1 MTMQTMIHAKRNGE
15 YMAVKMCLPAPH
27 YGTGSWPIHIG
38 FLIDTSG
45 SMEGE
50 RLMTVKQT
58 LHAARDLFERTD
70 KVTLVSFAAAG
81 TMVADKQ
88 TMDDAGKEEF
98 YRRLDAMVAHGN
110 TNMSAGL
117 EQLASAASRF
127 DAIVILT
134 DGHINGGIQ
143 GAGLVA
149 MITGV
154 ARGAPVH
161 LLGYGADHNR
171 VLLRKIA
178 TQSRGSYTYID
189 REDTLPVAIGDII
202 AGVRGEVLHK
212 AVLTVSGGWIC
223 QEVGAEGAEYNVGGV
238 VAQRDYWAVF
248 KKGGDTGEPG
258 PVALRLEGQNRNGG
272 REIYVTT
279 TVADEASDEIQEQ
292 IYRCRVAACLTM
304 ISDKMETPHYRTRDE
319 DRATLVALRDE
330 INGLSEE
337 IQGRPLMLRMKGQ
350 IEEIIAAIPEV
361 SDLLAGSYMA
371 SPDLLARI
379 SSGGAV
385 LSTQRGVMSQDPDA
399 IGLAPTFSSP
409 AQRTASEAVRSV
421 SGALAAAAS
430 SRFPART
437 NAVMGPGPQVQW
449 GMPLQ
454 GFLQRTNASVGPSPL
469 GPSLQRTNASVG
481 LADPAA

>member
-1 MTMQTMIHAKRNGE
+1 M
-15 YMAVKMCLPAPH
+15 
-27 YGTGSWPIHIG
+27 
-38 FLIDTSG
+38 D
-45 SMEGE
+45 GE
-50 RLMTVKQT
+50 RLTTVKQT
-58 LHAARDLFERTD
+58 LHAARDLFESTD
-70 KVTLVSFAAAG
+70 KVTLVSFAATG

-88 TMDDAGKEEF
+88 VMDDAGKEEF

-117 EQLASAASRF
+117 EQLAAAASRF

-134 DGHINGGIQ
+134 DGHINGGVQ

-149 MITGV
+149 MIAGV
-154 ARGAPVH
+154 ARGAAVH

-223 QEVGAEGAEYNVGGV
+223 QEVGAEGGEYNVGGV

-248 KKGGDTGEPG
+248 KKGEDTGL
-258 PVALRLEGQNRNGG
+258 VTLRLEGQNRNGG

-279 TVADEASDEIQEQ
+279 TVVEEASDEIQEQ
-292 IYRCRVAACLTM
+292 VYRCHVAACLTT

-319 DRATLVALRDE
+319 DRATLVALRDK

-337 IQGRPLMLRMKGQ
+337 LQSRPLMLRMKGQ

-361 SDLLAGSYMA
+361 TDLLDGSYMA
-371 SPDLLARI
+371 SPELLARI

-399 IGLAPTFSSP
+399 APGLAPTFSSP

-421 SGALAAAAS
+421 SGALAAAM
-430 SRFPART
+430 PPRT
-437 NAVMGPGPQVQW
+437 NMVMGAPLGPAPMGVSLGRGGVPPTSW
-449 GMPLQ
+449 P
-454 GFLQRTNASVGPSPL
+454 FQRTNATPGPSPL
-469 GPSLQRTNASVG
+469 GPSLQRVNASVG
-481 LADPAA
+481 LPRADAEPGTPTTTE

>member
-1 MTMQTMIHAKRNGE
+1 M
-15 YMAVKMCLPAPH
+15 
-27 YGTGSWPIHIG
+27 
-38 FLIDTSG
+38 
-45 SMEGE
+45 
-50 RLMTVKQT
+50 
-58 LHAARDLFERTD
+58 
-70 KVTLVSFAAAG
+70 TLVSFAAAG

-88 TMDDAGKEEF
+88 VMDDAGKEEF

-117 EQLASAASRF
+117 EQLAAAASLF

-134 DGHINGGIQ
+134 DGHINGGVQ

-149 MITGV
+149 MIAGV
-154 ARGAPVH
+154 ARGAAVH

-248 KKGGDTGEPG
+248 KKGGDTGSTT
-258 PVALRLEGQNRNGG
+258 LRLEGQNRNGG

-279 TVADEASDEIQEQ
+279 TVTEEASDEVQEQ
-292 IYRCRVAACLTM
+292 VYRCRVASCLTA
-304 ISDKMETPHYRTRDE
+304 ISDKMEEPHYRNSEE

-337 IQGRPLMLRMKGQ
+337 LQARPLMLRMKGQ
-350 IEEIIAAIPEV
+350 IEEIIAAIPEAGAV
-361 SDLLAGSYMA
+361 FGSYMA
-371 SPDLLARI
+371 SPELLARI

-399 IGLAPTFSSP
+399 TGLAPTFSSP

-421 SGALAAAAS
+421 SGALAAAM
-430 SRFPART
+430 PPRT
-437 NAVMGPGPQVQW
+437 NMVMGAPLGPAPMGVSLGRGGVPPTSW
-449 GMPLQ
+449 P
-454 GFLQRTNASVGPSPL
+454 FQRTNATVGPSPL
-469 GPSLQRTNASVG
+469 GLQRVNASVG
-481 LADPAA
+481 LPRADAEPGTPTTTE